1 MSFWLRLAGE
11 DNHKATSM
19 IVYDSNVKGFRADV
33 RSNQIE
39 SKILK
44 AFKEKTGRGTSAS
57 EISSW
62 KNSMLY
68 MSNALDDKEIPED
81 AGVAIEF
88 MLPRSS
94 KRVDLILTGK
104 NAQKSNSMVIVELKQ
119 WEKAEKTDQP
129 KPS

>member
-1 MSFWLRLAGE
+1 M
-11 DNHKATSM
+11 M
-19 IVYDSNVKGFRADV
+19 
-33 RSNQIE
+33 
-39 SKILK
+39 
-44 AFKEKTGRGTSAS
+44 
-57 EISSW
+57 
-62 KNSMLY
+62 Y